1 MKIWS
6 YIMAFPDDRDVI
18 LDALRSLETFSD
30 RIFVV
35 DGGFE
40 GALCHH
46 PRYTEPLRYF
56 FDDTFSF
63 RGYVDG
69 ASHESGYEYIDG
81 NRHIVLYEHPFY
93 DPGSQ
98 RNYLTK
104 VMESLPDQPNWYVW
118 IDADEVCSN
127 QMELGI
133 RDFLSRLQPDE
144 TNVVMKW
151 LNLCQ
156 DEQHIAGGNHSSW
169 LAHGR
174 AYRPGTVYWNAGWHE
189 HQYYQGKRIQWDVRV
204 VHTRALYRKRLLVQR
219 GHPRVGGKDN
229 PLWGDVES
237 LESVPA
243 GVTWTPL
250 HWPEGEEVLGFHEDA
265 RNYWSV

>member
-6 YIMAFPDDRDVI
+6 YVMAFPDDRDVI
-18 LDALRSLETFSD
+18 MDALRSLEKFSD
-30 RIFVV
+30 LIFVV

-46 PRYTEPLRYF
+46 PRYTEPLRPF
-56 FDDTFSF
+56 LEDQNFQCPI
-63 RGYVDG
+63 
-69 ASHESGYEYIDG
+69 ALCE
-81 NRHIVLYEHPFY
+81 NPFY
-93 DPGSQ
+93 DPGAQ
-98 RNYLTK
+98 RNWLTK
-104 VMESLPDQPNWYVW
+104 TMESFPDQPDWYVW
-118 IDADEVCSN
+118 IDADEVCSH
-127 QMELGI
+127 QMEDGI
-133 RDFLSRLQPDE
+133 RDFLSQQPSDV
-144 TNVVMKW
+144 TNVVPKW

-156 DEQHIAGGNHSSW
+156 DERHIAGGNHSSW

-189 HQYYQGKRIQWDVRV
+189 HQYYQGKRVQWDVRV

-237 LESVPA
+237 LEPVPA

>member
-6 YIMAFPDDRDVI
+6 YVMAFPDDQDVI
-18 LDALRSLETFSD
+18 LDALGSLETFSD
-30 RIFVV
+30 KIFVV

-46 PRYTEPLRYF
+46 PRYTEPLA
-56 FDDTFSF
+56 SF
-63 RGYVDG
+63 LGGEIPWRPQHPETCGYYVYDG
-69 ASHESGYEYIDG
+69 KCPI
-81 NRHIVLYEHPFY
+81 ILYEHPFY
-93 DPGSQ
+93 DPGTQ

-104 VMESLPDQPNWYVW
+104 VMESLPDQPDWYVW

-127 QMELGI
+127 QMEIGI
-133 RDFLSRLQPDE
+133 RDFLEQRIPDE
-144 TNVVMKW
+144 TNIVMKW

-189 HQYYQGKRIQWDVRV
+189 HQYYQGKRVQYDVRV
-204 VHTRALYRKRLLVQR
+204 VHTRALFRKRLLVQR

-237 LESVPA
+237 LESVPV

-250 HWPEGEEVLGFHEDA
+250 HWPEGEEILGFHEDA